1 MNDKIKFVL
10 NGFKNLSKD
19 EKKEF
24 FKIIKD
30 FDTYPYLTEK
40 DINDSIGLENLSEG
54 MSIRKSNNVVFGP
67 NPSGCACCGK

>member
-10 NGFKNLSKD
+10 NGFKNLTTN

-30 FDTYPYLTEK
+30 FNEYPILTEREIK
-40 DINDSIGLENLSEG
+40 KSIGMENLSEG
-54 MSIRKSNNVVFGP
+54 MTINKSNNIVFGP
-67 NPSGCACCGK
+67 NPSGCSCCGK